1 METRALPAGIRLPPW
16 AAHDWLR
23 PVRAAWVP
31 GPETPLLRDFAAEL
45 GRCFLSRGH
54 GWASAPDAE
63 TGVLLTSAP
72 FNQPL
77 DWRRSLLFTARR
89 RFGLQRA
96 PLVFTLIHASPGELA
111 AVLARLER
119 ALRRDTPDP
128 EDYRFPGLAPRA
140 YLTLHEQGRRGGPV
154 LALVRLL
161 QAQTKSIRILLLVGE
176 DRPQE
181 AYTFDLVGAHPRTPA
196 SLGERFYED
205 LMLRILTAACTQE
218 VTAHAEEPQPIP
230 AALWAGLSTPA
241 DMIRAGRELGRR
253 RFFTEMVVVSN
264 LAQVPAAHDSIS
276 SQYSEGCFATWD
288 PVLDAL
294 VVTVTG
300 SARPV
305 EKDNLT
311 RDELAV
317 ITRVRAGGVGAWVRQ
332 VEGKRPDPPSSEA
345 VELLE
350 MDSALPRLRLGPD
363 WGLEAAV
370 PAARS
375 KLHGHRGVASY
386 DPAVVEHAPLDPPY
400 YHYPVSCATQAQA
413 WAIRVAFGRSRALQ
427 DPSDPRRVV
436 FTLLPG
442 HGVVIVEKWVPGK
455 APLQA
460 IWEAMDRGAL
470 EISSRVPQG
479 PLAFAPDE
487 DGRMKL
493 VE

>member
-1 METRALPAGIRLPPW
+1 MEAGILLPPW
-16 AAHDWLR
+16 AVHGWLR
-23 PVRAAWVP
+23 PVRAAYVP
-31 GPETPLLRDFAAEL
+31 GPETPLLRDFAAGL
-45 GRCFLSRGH
+45 GRCFQAHGH
-54 GWASAPDAE
+54 SWAPAPDDDTA
-63 TGVLLTSAP
+63 VLLTTAE
-72 FNQPL
+72 FGRPL

-89 RFGLQRA
+89 RFGLRRA
-96 PLVFTLIHASPGELA
+96 PLVFTLLHAAPGELA
-111 AVLARLER
+111 ALLERLER
-119 ALRRDTPDP
+119 ALRKDPPDP
-128 EDYRFPGLAPRA
+128 ADYDLPGLAPLA
-140 YLTLHEQGRRGGPV
+140 YHTLHEQGRRGGPM

-161 QAQTKSIRILLLVGE
+161 QAQTKCIRLLLLVGE
-176 DRPQE
+176 EAPQE

-196 SLGERFYED
+196 SAGERFYED
-205 LMLRILTAACTQE
+205 LMYRILTAACTRE
-218 VTAHAEEPQPIP
+218 VTAHAVEPEPIP
-230 AALWAGLSTPA
+230 AAVWAGLSTPA
-241 DMIRAGRELGRR
+241 EMIRAGHELGRR

-264 LAQVPAAHDSIS
+264 LAQVPAAHESIS

-288 PVLDAL
+288 PVLNAL

-311 RDELAV
+311 PDELAV
-317 ITRVRAGGVGAWVRQ
+317 ITRVREGGVGAWVRP
-332 VEGKRPDPPSSEA
+332 VEGGRNDPPSSEA

-350 MDSALPRLRLGPD
+350 MDGALPRLKLDPE
-363 WGLEAAV
+363 WGVEAVV

-375 KLHGHRGVASY
+375 KLHGHRGVASF

-413 WAIRVAFGRSRALQ
+413 WAIRSAFGRSRALQ
-427 DPSDPRRVV
+427 DPADPRRIV
-436 FTLLPG
+436 FTVLPG